1 MIRTLTVVAGAA
13 LLLAACGQQV
23 DEQAADN
30 TNGPAVAASTE
41 GNQAVDMTPT
51 QDAASLAAGANSFTE
66 DQARSALQ
74 NAGYM
79 VSGPLTQDANGV
91 WMGTA
96 TREGAEAMVGI
107 DYKGAIT
114 QPAAN

>member
-51 QDAASLAAGANSFTE
+51 QDAASLAA
-66 DQARSALQ
+66 
-74 NAGYM
+74 AGYM